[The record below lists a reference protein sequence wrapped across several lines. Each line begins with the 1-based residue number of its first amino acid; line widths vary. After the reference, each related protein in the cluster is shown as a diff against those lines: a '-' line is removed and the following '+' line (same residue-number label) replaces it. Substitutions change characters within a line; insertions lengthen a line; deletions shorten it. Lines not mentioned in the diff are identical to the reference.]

1 VSRTHDA
8 APVTDLTGLT
18 AGTLRFGRRV
28 PHSHPQWWRAGVW
41 MLGMQAY
48 LALWFWAIVLFFA
61 VAFVVLLSQVGE
73 ITISVFQF
81 AAHGALWFPFSLMV
95 TVAAVQITSHVGNGM
110 TRRSFAQAALLTTAV
125 VGLAYGLLMAVG
137 LAVEGALYD
146 RAGWPHLH
154 VADTGPSGAVRAE
167 PWNEGF
173 LVSALTYAVRTA
185 AGAVAGL
192 LVGTAYYRLGALR
205 GTLALPLAVLPALT
219 SQDDLAAVV
228 AEALGMTLP
237 AYDLVNLAVVVLA
250 ALAFWQLVRNV
261 PVAHSRS

>member
-1 VSRTHDA
+1 MSRTHDA

-18 AGTLRFGRRV
+18 AGTLRFGRRAS
-28 PHSHPQWWRAGVW
+28 HSRPQWWRAGVW

-61 VAFVVLLSQVGE
+61 VAFVVLLSRVGE
-73 ITISVFQF
+73 ISISIFQF

-146 RAGWPHLH
+146 RAGWPHIH
-154 VADTGPSGAVRAE
+154 VADTGPSAAVRA
-167 PWNEGF
+167 EGF

-205 GTLALPLAVLPALT
+205 GTLALPLAVLPALA

-237 AYDLVNLAVVVLA
+237 AYDLVNLTVVVLA